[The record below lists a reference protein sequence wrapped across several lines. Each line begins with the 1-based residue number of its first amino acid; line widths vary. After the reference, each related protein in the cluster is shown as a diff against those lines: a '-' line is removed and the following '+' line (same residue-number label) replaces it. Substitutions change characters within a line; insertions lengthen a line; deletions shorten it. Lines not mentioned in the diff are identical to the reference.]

1 MNVLFLGTP
10 EFAVHT
16 LLAVSQS
23 NHRVVAVVTAP
34 DKAAGRGLKPKMS
47 DVKKAALQMNIP
59 VLQPENLPDDEFI
72 QKCKDLKPDI
82 AVVVAFRKLPEKLWK
97 LPIHGTFNL
106 HASLLPHY
114 RGAAPINWA
123 LINGEKETGLTTF
136 FINEGIDTGS
146 VIHRIK
152 IPIMND
158 DNAGRL
164 HDRLAA
170 EGARLVVKSLDSIS
184 RGNISPQ
191 TQDEII
197 RNENISFIRKA
208 PRIFKDDCRIDWT
221 KSSEQ
226 IRNLIRG
233 LSPHPTAFSNMK
245 HETGKTILLKIF
257 DAEICSSDMFVTPG
271 HVVLTKNSMLIG
283 TGDGNCLMVTD
294 VQPESK
300 SRMSVRAF
308 INGLKDPTAWVFD
321 E

>member
-10 EFAVHT
+10 EFAVHS
-16 LLAVSQS
+16 LLAVTQS

-47 DVKKAALQMNIP
+47 DVKNAALQMNIP
-59 VLQPENLPDDEFI
+59 VLQPENLTEEAFI

-97 LPIHGTFNL
+97 LPPHGTFNL

-152 IPIMND
+152 IPILND
-158 DNAGRL
+158 DNAGKL
-164 HDRLAA
+164 HDRLAK
-170 EGARLVVKSLDSIS
+170 EGAHLVVKSLDSIS
-184 RGNISPQ
+184 RGKIYPQ

-197 RNENISFIRKA
+197 RNENISVIRKA
-208 PRIFKDDCRIDWT
+208 PRIFKDDCRIDWA

-226 IRNLIRG
+226 IYNLIRG
-233 LSPHPTAFSNMK
+233 LSPYPAAFSNMK
-245 HETGKTILLKIF
+245 HESGKMILLKIF
-257 DAEICSSDMFVTPG
+257 DAEICSSDMSVSSG
-271 HVVLTKNSMLIG
+271 HVVFTKNSMLIG
-283 TGDGNCLMVTD
+283 TGDGSCLMVTE

-300 SRMSVRAF
+300 SRMSALAF
-308 INGLKDPTAWVFD
+308 INGLKEMTGWIF